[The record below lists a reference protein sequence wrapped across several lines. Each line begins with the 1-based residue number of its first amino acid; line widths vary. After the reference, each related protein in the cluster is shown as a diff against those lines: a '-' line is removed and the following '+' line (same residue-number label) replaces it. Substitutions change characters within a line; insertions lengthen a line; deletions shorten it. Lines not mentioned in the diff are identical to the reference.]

1 MIEDVSKRKKFLEK
15 LNDEYIINENDFFE
29 SEISDS
35 LLILSE
41 LDKKDEN
48 IFNLEEY
55 SNFDYIKKTKEKLK
69 KIKENILNEEINYNQ
84 IKLMTTK

>member
-15 LNDEYIINENDFFE
+15 INDEYIINENDFFE